1 MAVSTGAQPVRAKA
15 MAVSIGTRPARTKAT
30 PVSRERF
37 QMPVGG
43 GGAWPGFE
51 PTLSHTSAPQA
62 PLVWRAPEG
71 TEGTGGLRDRSLRAK
86 LVCGDLAGGP
96 PPTGA
101 TGRIKW
107 AGLASPGSVVAKI
120 SRGSEVAKV
129 PSEARGADGERAGR
143 PRAAWKYGGEAAE
156 RKRGRRDSAS
166 GGVEVEEGY

>member
-1 MAVSTGAQPVRAKA
+1 MSWAATVFRVCAWRYAWLWCLWAAVGPAGPGCGACGRRWGLAGILPATRAC
-15 MAVSIGTRPARTKAT
+15 RC
-30 PVSRERF
+30 
-37 QMPVGG
+37 GG
-43 GGAWPGFE
+43 HPEQQW
-51 PTLSHTSAPQA
+51 APSGRRWGLA
-62 PLVWRAPEG
+62 
-71 TEGTGGLRDRSLRAK
+71 GLRDRSLRAK